1 MHGGLPPSPPVRL
14 YVMVLRET
22 LLSSN
27 SVVSLGTLG
36 LFHIVLIIVIII
48 IRIFVWFQGD
58 GNILRDSQARTRLS
72 L

>member
-14 YVMVLRET
+14 HVMVLRET
-22 LLSSN
+22 LLSPN
-27 SVVSLGTLG
+27 AVVSLGTLG

-48 IRIFVWFQGD
+48 RIFVWFQGD
-58 GNILRDSQARTRLS
+58 GNLLRDSQARTRLS